1 MLGGT
6 NTYSGYTNVS
16 SGTLK
21 ISADANLGTA
31 PAEATANHLYLSGG
45 HLHTTTTMTL
55 NSNRGM
61 HLNTSW
67 SYLEVADTT
76 TLTYDGIITGT
87 STSYD
92 LVLNYSGTTGTLVLG
107 GTSTYVGSTK
117 IYDGTLSISDELNLG
132 PTSCNNT
139 DCIDLYNAG
148 VLQITDDVT
157 FGSNQGIDIANSDN
171 TKILIAT
178 GKTLTLNHEFYNSG
192 NGAYVLTI
200 NDGSHDGKLHMT
212 TSAVAPSN
220 SAYFSF
226 TDSTNGGF
234 VVANGTLQL
243 DDYRNLTYNS
253 SYTSYLTMASG
264 STLILNETNQQQQL
278 DLILQGATVEL
289 LQTQNWYGDVTLSG
303 TNTFNV
309 ADGKTWTTSSGS
321 WTNATDQTGAITKT
335 GTGTLTLGNSTSN
348 WTGLTTV
355 TAGTLR
361 TNTNNALGT
370 SAGGVQVNGGVLDVR
385 NTLADEITLNGGTLY
400 GYGGTISNTI
410 TLSQNS
416 TIEAGSTTTITGVIT
431 DGDNSYSVTKTGN
444 GLLYLSS
451 SSGNTYDGGTTIS
464 AGEIEVRNHND
475 NLGTGTVTINDGAG
489 LDIYNRTISN
499 SLIINGA
506 YTSSYGNLFSSN
518 TGTYTGTILMNA
530 AASIGGNGTLTI
542 SGVIDDGGNN
552 YTLTKIGTGT
562 VYLTATNTYG
572 GGTIIQDGSLGI
584 ANDDNLGDIP
594 GSTDADHIQLGTSNA
609 TLFATADVT
618 INTARGITLLAD
630 GNALGADSGDQLT
643 YNGII
648 TGDYNLTIARNA
660 SGTVVLGGTNTY
672 SGSTNVSSG
681 TLKISADVN
690 LGTAPAEATAN
701 HLYLSGGHLHTTTT
715 MTLNSNRGMHLN
727 TSWSYLEVAD
737 TTTLTYDGIIT
748 GTSTSYD
755 LVLNY
760 SGTTGTLVLGGTST
774 YVGSTKIYDGT
785 LSISDELNLGP
796 TSCNNTDCIDLY
808 NAGVLQITDDV
819 TFGSNQGI
827 DIANSDNTKILI
839 ATGKTL
845 TLNHEFYN
853 SGNGAYVLTINDGS
867 HDGKLHMT
875 TSAVAPSN
883 SAYFSFTDS
892 TNGGFV
898 VANGTLQLDD
908 YRNLTYNSSYTSYL
922 TMASGST
929 LILNETNQQQQLD
942 LILQGA
948 TVELLQTQNWYG
960 DVTLSGTN
968 TFNVA
973 DGKTWT
979 TSSGSWTNA
988 TDQTGAITKT
998 GTGTLTL
1005 GNSTSN
1011 WTGLTTV
1018 TAGTLRTNTNNAL
1031 GTSAGGVQVNGG
1043 VLDVRNTL
1051 ADEITLNGGTLYGY
1065 GGTISNTIT
1074 LSQNST
1080 IEAGST
1086 TTITGVIT
1094 DGDNSYSVTK
1104 TGNGLLYLSSSSGN
1118 TYDGGT
1124 TISAGEIEVRNH
1136 NDNLGTGTVTINDGA
1151 GLDIYNRTISNSLII
1166 NGAYTSSY
1174 GNLFSSNTGTYTG
1187 TILMN
1192 AAASIGGNGTLT
1204 ISGVIDDG
1212 GNNYTLTKIGTGTVY
1227 LTATNT
1233 YGGGTIIQDG
1243 SLGIANDDNL
1253 GDIPG
1258 STDADHIQLG
1268 TSNATLFATADVTI
1282 NTARGITLL
1291 ADGNALGADSGD
1303 QLTYN
1308 GIITGDYNLTIARN
1322 ASGTVVLG
1330 GTNTYSGSTNV
1341 SSGTLKISADVN
1353 LGTAPP

>member
-1 MLGGT
+1 M
-6 NTYSGYTNVS
+6 
-16 SGTLK
+16 
-21 ISADANLGTA
+21 I
-31 PAEATANHLYLSGG
+31 
-45 HLHTTTTMTL
+45 
-55 NSNRGM
+55 
-61 HLNTSW
+61 
-67 SYLEVADTT
+67 
-76 TLTYDGIITGT
+76 
-87 STSYD
+87 
-92 LVLNYSGTTGTLVLG
+92 TLVRVQ
-107 GTSTYVGSTK
+107 S
-117 IYDGTLSISDELNLG
+117 
-132 PTSCNNT
+132 
-139 DCIDLYNAG
+139 
-148 VLQITDDVT
+148 
-157 FGSNQGIDIANSDN
+157 
-171 TKILIAT
+171 
-178 GKTLTLNHEFYNSG
+178 
-192 NGAYVLTI
+192 
-200 NDGSHDGKLHMT
+200 
-212 TSAVAPSN
+212 
-220 SAYFSF
+220 
-226 TDSTNGGF
+226 
-234 VVANGTLQL
+234 
-243 DDYRNLTYNS
+243 
-253 SYTSYLTMASG
+253 
-264 STLILNETNQQQQL
+264 
-278 DLILQGATVEL
+278 L
-289 LQTQNWYGDVTLSG
+289 LMM
-303 TNTFNV
+303 
-309 ADGKTWTTSSGS
+309 
-321 WTNATDQTGAITKT
+321 
-335 GTGTLTLGNSTSN
+335 
-348 WTGLTTV
+348 
-355 TAGTLR
+355 
-361 TNTNNALGT
+361 
-370 SAGGVQVNGGVLDVR
+370 VQDLDV
-385 NTLADEITLNGGTLY
+385 
-400 GYGGTISNTI
+400 
-410 TLSQNS
+410 
-416 TIEAGSTTTITGVIT
+416 
-431 DGDNSYSVTKTGN
+431 
-444 GLLYLSS
+444 
-451 SSGNTYDGGTTIS
+451 
-464 AGEIEVRNHND
+464 
-475 NLGTGTVTINDGAG
+475 
-489 LDIYNRTISN
+489 YNRTISN

-542 SGVIDDGGNN
+542 SSVIDDGGNN

-572 GGTIIQDGSLGI
+572 GGTIIEDGSLGI

-672 SGSTNVSSG
+672 SGYTNVSSG
-681 TLKISADVN
+681 TLKISADAN

-701 HLYLSGGHLHTTTT
+701 HLYLSGGHLHTTAT

-796 TSCNNTDCIDLY
+796 TSCSNTDCIDLY

-819 TFGSNQGI
+819 TFGNNQGI
-827 DIANSDNTKILI
+827 KISNSDNTKILI

-853 SGNGAYVLTINDGS
+853 NGNGAYVLTINDGS

-875 TSAVAPSN
+875 TSAVATSN

-908 YRNLTYNSSYTSYL
+908 YRNLTYDSSYTSYL

-929 LILNETNQQQQLD
+929 LILNETTQQQKLY

-948 TVELLQTQNWYG
+948 TVELLQTQTWTGN
-960 DVTLSGTN
+960 VTLSGTN

-998 GTGTLTL
+998 GTGTLVL
-1005 GNSTSN
+1005 GNSTST

-1065 GGTISNTIT
+1065 NGTISSTIT

-1080 IEAGST
+1080 IEAGSNT
-1086 TTITGVIT
+1086 YITGVIT
-1094 DGDNSYSVTK
+1094 DGDNSYRVTK
-1104 TGNGLLYLSSSSGN
+1104 TGNGVLYLQSSSGN

-1124 TISAGEIEVRNH
+1124 TISAGEIDVRNH

-1151 GLDIYNRTISNSLII
+1151 GLDVYNRTISNSLII

-1204 ISGVIDDG
+1204 ISSVIDDG
-1212 GNNYTLTKIGTGTVY
+1212 GNNYTLTKIGTGTVI
-1227 LTATNT
+1227 L
-1233 YGGGTIIQDG
+1233 
-1243 SLGIANDDNL
+1243 S
-1253 GDIPG
+1253 
-1258 STDADHIQLG
+1258 
-1268 TSNATLFATADVTI
+1268 
-1282 NTARGITLL
+1282 
-1291 ADGNALGADSGD
+1291 
-1303 QLTYN
+1303 
-1308 GIITGDYNLTIARN
+1308 
-1322 ASGTVVLG
+1322 
-1330 GTNTYSGSTNV
+1330 GTNTYTGDTNV
-1341 SSGTLKISADVN
+1341 VNGTLRLIGALSESTDLIVAAGKTFDLQVSQTVASLDLDGTITNAAGTSSLTV
-1353 LGTAPP
+1353 LGTADIEGSITTTGTQDYEGPVTLTGDTTLTTSSAQITFDDTVNSESGETNDLTVTASVLQFDDVVGGLRTLGDIDITAGTLNLNGTITAATSLIVSDIYNLNADVVTEGAQTYYGDVVISNNISMTSNNSDIIFYGTVDSANSTRRNLTINLNNAGADSITAEVIFGSESTHTIGETNPLGVIIITGNLDLNAAVVDATSISVSGTSNLGADVTTTSTQTYTGAVVLGADITLTGTIINTQSTIGSVLNISAQGLNGWTNNAGTSLSSPTIFYNDGTNGREEILAGFNDIVKYSEVTGLGGQSVTVTFNWYKIDSWDNVEPLKIIVNGTQIFSSTFTNSTTNKSQTSSGYTTTFVNRKSNGNSGNYASYGNSNSGWYDSSFLVTITTPAINSFELKIDADSMQAASDESYGVRDFALSGGTSSKALTINGNLNADGAISGLSTLSVTGTSSLNGNVTSSSTQEYTGNVSISNDITLTTTDSNITFSSTVDGDGTARDLTIDMDNSGDGADGTVQFANTVGANNEFRCN